1 MQEAWPAQVGNRGVL
16 SGNRGVLS
24 GDRGVLS
31 GEPWPDIIQ
40 RMMQLADLRLYLS
53 CRFHVPSSAW
63 QAGQAITVD
72 TSRGAIDL
80 EPATEQEYVMWVLG
94 LNAAMTAA
102 QEPQALQDVPGSE
115 LLWSPD
121 AFVMSN

>member
-1 MQEAWPAQVGNRGVL
+1 
-16 SGNRGVLS
+16 
-24 GDRGVLS
+24 
-31 GEPWPDIIQ
+31 
-40 RMMQLADLRLYLS
+40 MQLADLGHYWC

-80 EPATEQEYVMWVLG
+80 EPPTEQEYVMWVLG

-102 QEPQALQDVPGSE
+102 QEPQSLQDLAGSDV
-115 LLWSPD
+115 LWSPD
-121 AFVMSN
+121 AFVMSY